1 MTDRPGVSIVI
12 NNYNYGRFVG
22 EAIDS
27 ALAQTHPL
35 VEVIVV
41 DDGSTDDSRA
51 VIESYGDR
59 IVAIFQAN
67 AGQVPACAAGFAR
80 SRYPIVVFL
89 DSDDRLVP
97 EAAARA
103 AADWPATVSKKQF
116 GMRTLNAAGELV
128 DHVWPKYS
136 VDMRPATV
144 RAELLRSGF
153 YQCPNTSGNAYAHAF
168 LEAVSPFEDFPS
180 IDGLLNSLAPLYGD
194 VVTEDWVF
202 AHYRVHGG
210 NRFAVDAVDVDRLA
224 AYVADDDRRLALVER
239 HCARVG
245 IPFAGRRVLQN
256 LLGYCELQ
264 VIVARLRAATLADRL
279 HVLRLVGTA
288 LRAGGQHPQAM
299 SHRLLRAAWIVG
311 IGVLPRPV
319 AEALVRLRYVP
330 SVRPRVLD
338 LLIDLFGRHA
348 VQR

>member
-1 MTDRPGVSIVI
+1 MTDQRGVSIVI
-12 NNYNYGRFVG
+12 NNYNYDRFLG

-41 DDGSTDDSRA
+41 DDGSTDQSRA

-80 SRYPIVVFL
+80 SRHPIVVFL
-89 DSDDRLVP
+89 DADDRLVP
-97 EAAARA
+97 EAAALA

-116 GMRTLNAAGELV
+116 RMQTLDAAGVLA
-128 DHVWPKYS
+128 DHAWPKYG

-144 RAELLRSGF
+144 RAELLRTGF
-153 YQCPNTSGNAYAHAF
+153 YQCPNTSANAYSRAF
-168 LEAVSPFEDFPS
+168 LEAVAPFEDFPS

-194 VVTEDWVF
+194 VVTEDQVF

-210 NRFAVDAVDVDRLA
+210 NRFAVSAVDVDRLA

-239 HCARVG
+239 HCARLG
-245 IPFAGRRVLQN
+245 IPFAGRRVLEN

-279 HVLRLVGTA
+279 DVLRLTRTA
-288 LRAGGQHPQAM
+288 VRAGGHHRQAM
-299 SHRLLRAAWIVG
+299 AHRLLRAAWVIG
-311 IGVLPRPV
+311 IGALPRPA
-319 AEALVRLRYVP
+319 AEALVRLRYLP
-330 SVRPRVLD
+330 TARPRFLD
-338 LLIDLFGRHA
+338 LMIDVFGRRG